1 MTGLPDKMRPDA
13 LKFTYLPNSKKVWIL
28 AVSTKLYS
36 TEISATVVS
45 NDFTSTQ
52 YDKFYAPKKPSQYI
66 NRNDDK
72 NLRQWKE
79 LIEQYNLK
87 ECIVG
92 SLRIHVLLPG
102 TATKEK
108 SRIEGDDVIIYIDTS
123 NMNLFF
129 DPKLVDILKKFID

>member
-1 MTGLPDKMRPDA
+1 MRPDA
-13 LKFTYLPNSKKVWIL
+13 LKFTYLPNNENVWIL

-36 TEISATVVS
+36 TEISAAIVS

-123 NMNLFF
+123 KMNLFF

>member
-1 MTGLPDKMRPDA
+1 MISPVHSMINFMLPKGL
-13 LKFTYLPNSKKVWIL
+13 L
-28 AVSTKLYS
+28 STK
-36 TEISATVVS
+36 
-45 NDFTSTQ
+45 
-52 YDKFYAPKKPSQYI
+52 K
-66 NRNDDK
+66 RNDDK

-87 ECIVG
+87 KRIVG

-123 NMNLFF
+123 KMNLFF